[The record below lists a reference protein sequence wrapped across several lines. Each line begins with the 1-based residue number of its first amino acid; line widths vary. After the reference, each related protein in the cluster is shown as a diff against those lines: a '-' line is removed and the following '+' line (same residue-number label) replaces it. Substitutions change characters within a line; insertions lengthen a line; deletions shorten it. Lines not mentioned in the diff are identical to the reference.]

1 MDGATSRGGQMMLL
15 IADAFRSTSFHLSVH
30 LAVSHDAC
38 GYAIELL
45 SSAATVWMMSKR
57 RRVAAENADGVR
69 LGCRFR

>member
-1 MDGATSRGGQMMLL
+1 VDGATSRSDDV
-15 IADAFRSTSFHLSVH
+15 ADAFRSTSFLNLSVH